1 RHFIVITQIIVA
13 CGTGARLDHLIM
25 QQLHEPA
32 LRQPPLRPGRIDTG
46 HQAGHGMGQDVI
58 SDTAVD
64 AQRLADLVQFLIRA
78 YPSYLQRPVT
88 PRVDAGGFE
97 VVPENTLAH
106 YHSPALDRCR
116 VPRTAGSGISGVR
129 ETEI

>member
-1 RHFIVITQIIVA
+1 ADDGIRDLHV
-13 CGTGARLDHLIM
+13 TGV
-25 QQLHEPA
+25 QTCA
-32 LRQPPLRPGRIDTG
+32 LPIWQPPLRPGRIDTG

-129 ETEI
+129 ETEIVLQCIGQ